1 MRFAVVSAGLFLLS
15 TNLAAANDPF
25 EGNSRGRLTVRL
37 ELAGSQRA
45 DMPNGVEWAAID
57 AKREMAVEFG
67 MVDVGNDGLPIVS
80 AKPAGSELS
89 PEMRGL
95 KGRIDACGGDQACL
109 AHVMMEFAAAG
120 NGGNVFQQMT
130 GQQPGR
136 FQNFAGDRTGTCARG
151 ILTVV
156 DTLSGV
162 YIPPPEAARPY
173 RFSRNGSRNLPVADE
188 RLTDT
193 LCRVEMTIDKAA
205 NTMSLRLPVSLPV
218 GVTLGVEAFT
228 DEKAVS
234 LVEGEQFL
242 TVYDQPS
249 GRPGAWSGS
258 AEIKGLGSAS
268 HNSEQVSAPLHGRIV
283 WSFAAD

>member
-1 MRFAVVSAGLFLLS
+1 M
-15 TNLAAANDPF
+15 
-25 EGNSRGRLTVRL
+25 TVRL
-37 ELAGSQRA
+37 ELSGSQRV

-57 AKREMAVEFG
+57 AKRGMAVEFA
-67 MVDVGNDGLPIVS
+67 MVEVGNDGFPIVA
-80 AKPAGSELS
+80 AKPAGAVLS
-89 PEMRGL
+89 PEMEGL
-95 KGRIDACGGDQACL
+95 KGGINACVGDQACL
-109 AHVMMEFAAAG
+109 ARVMMEFAAKG

-136 FQNFAGDRTGTCARG
+136 FHNLAGDRNGTCVTG
-151 ILTVV
+151 SLKVS

-162 YIPPPEAARPY
+162 YIPPPQPARSY
-173 RFSRNGSRNLPVADE
+173 RFSRSGNRSLPVTDE

-193 LCRVEMTIDKAA
+193 LCGVEMTIDKAA

-234 LVEGEQFL
+234 LVEGERFL

-249 GRPGAWSGS
+249 DSPGEWAGS
-258 AEIKGLGSAS
+258 AEISGVGSAS
-268 HNSEQVSAPLHGRIV
+268 HNAGQVSAPLHGRIEWNFV
-283 WSFAAD
+283 IE